1 MKFSMSISIRDG
13 VGATNYC
20 HHHAYRVV
28 SYMLTETKQMLES
41 ESQKKNLKNYKWK
54 NVSSPMGE
62 GGSISQDCKLRLWV
76 NHHPPTHIGTMVK
89 ISQNSFKLFQ
99 EMWLELA
106 P

>member
-41 ESQKKNLKNYKWK
+41 ESKKNNQKNTNEGMSLPPWERGVQFHKIANWGFGWTTTHPHWYHGK
-54 NVSSPMGE
+54 NLPKF
-62 GGSISQDCKLRLWV
+62 I
-76 NHHPPTHIGTMVK
+76 
-89 ISQNSFKLFQ
+89 
-99 EMWLELA
+99 
-106 P
+106 